1 MIGTRRVIALIPA
14 RGGSKGLP
22 GKNIAPLGDR
32 PLIAWSIEAAKAS
45 RHVDDVAV
53 TTDDPA
59 IAAIA
64 RQWGATVVER
74 PAELATDTAPIEGAL
89 FHAVDTLGGGWEILV
104 LLQPTSPLRRPE
116 DIDACIETMSEAKAP
131 CALTVCDPGKSPYW
145 MYTLTGDRRMNPVV
159 PGIEGRRRQDLP
171 EAYALNG
178 AVYVADIAWL
188 RANGKFMSPETV
200 ACLMP
205 RERSVDIDSAH
216 DLIIA
221 KAIIAAAGQV

>member
-1 MIGTRRVIALIPA
+1 M
-14 RGGSKGLP
+14 
-22 GKNIAPLGDR
+22 
-32 PLIAWSIEAAKAS
+32 
-45 RHVDDVAV
+45 AV

-59 IAAIA
+59 IAQVA
-64 RQWGATVVER
+64 RQWGATVVDR
-74 PAELATDTAPIEGAL
+74 PVELATDTAPIEGAL
-89 FHAVDTLGGGWEILV
+89 FHAVDSLGGGWEVLV
-104 LLQPTSPLRRPE
+104 LLQPTSPLRSAE
-116 DIDACIETMSEAKAP
+116 DIDLCVETMAEREAP

-145 MYTLTGDRRMNPVV
+145 MYTLGEGGRMCPVV

-178 AVYVADIAWL
+178 AVYVAEIAWL

-200 ACLMP
+200 ASLMP